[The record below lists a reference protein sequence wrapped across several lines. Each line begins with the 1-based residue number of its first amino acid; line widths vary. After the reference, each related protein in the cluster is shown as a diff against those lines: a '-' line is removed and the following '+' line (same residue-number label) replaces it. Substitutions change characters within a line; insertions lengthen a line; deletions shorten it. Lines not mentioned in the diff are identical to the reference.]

1 MLEGPSLTL
10 YIFCCMLIDYCNSG
24 FLLHGFFAV
33 TGELT
38 LRLPVNF
45 RSSGFNKLA
54 VPASRL
60 QVQVQGTSLSSE
72 YKSNCTSL
80 SVVEV

>member
-1 MLEGPSLTL
+1 MTIWKSKHKIENISASNTVTVV
-10 YIFCCMLIDYCNSG
+10 
-24 FLLHGFFAV
+24 FLLHGYFAV

-38 LRLPVNF
+38 LLLPVNF
-45 RSSGFNKLA
+45 TSSGFNKLA

-72 YKSNCTSL
+72 YKSKFG
-80 SVVEV
+80 VQV

>member
-1 MLEGPSLTL
+1 MSDAIHMAQNVPFPSVTVV
-10 YIFCCMLIDYCNSG
+10 
-24 FLLHGFFAV
+24 FLLHGVLAV

-38 LRLPVNF
+38 LQLPVNF
-45 RSSGFNKLA
+45 TSSGFNKLA